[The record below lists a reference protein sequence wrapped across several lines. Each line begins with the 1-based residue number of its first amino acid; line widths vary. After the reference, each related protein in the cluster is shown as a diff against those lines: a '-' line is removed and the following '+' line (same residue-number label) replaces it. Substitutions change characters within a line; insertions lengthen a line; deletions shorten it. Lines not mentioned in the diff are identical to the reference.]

1 MENEIEIKEAIK
13 ANNEMMLLNK
23 RIVDFDKA
31 MDSFKVFYFGYLDE
45 YEDNILKA
53 ICSYKKIA
61 SDNTTALEIQQVITA
76 FVNSHKD
83 ELSRLIDEYGSKIK
97 DKMPLLDDNEYRKEL
112 NQMMLVIVNS
122 ISEFCTENIN
132 MLIEECVKGE
142 DEDTNNK
149 ITNYLKVIVYGKLIN
164 TLRDNFSYSIR
175 IIDNNHE
182 ENNRRMEIINQ
193 KTLNRV

>member
-142 DEDTNNK
+142 DEDTNKK